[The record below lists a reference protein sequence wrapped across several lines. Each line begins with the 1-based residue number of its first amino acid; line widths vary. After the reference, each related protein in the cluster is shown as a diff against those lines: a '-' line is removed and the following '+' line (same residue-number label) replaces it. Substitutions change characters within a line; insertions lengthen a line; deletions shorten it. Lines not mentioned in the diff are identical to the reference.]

1 MLNIIFF
8 ILFKIFYFQDVNID
22 IQGRQF
28 ALTYLKVG
36 SSLIEMPVI
45 LTTYS
50 DKLTLVN
57 IPGSISYDINNSTT
71 VNKTSDIDNFDYY
84 YLNNQY
90 NISSQIVQDNIEYKN
105 KSYSFYFGYST
116 NLDSINFAKEIRFPE
131 LGFIGISKNNNNN
144 NNNNDNDKY
153 NFMNQLIEKEIIK
166 NRFIYFE
173 KFKNGT
179 TFRTIS
185 LGYYPEKFKN
195 ISDND
200 SNIIFECK
208 MNDTYKTNRI
218 CKSTRI
224 IFGSFNTSEEFKNN
238 SIIIDEN
245 IDFTYNTNN
254 YHIFPIKYKEIFEN
268 KIKDIENCSYV
279 NWYYYSLWACE
290 NKENF
295 PKISL
300 VINHTIINMHNILFE
315 NLGIGYPYLI
325 ILFKD
330 IDKIELSVQQMVYKG
345 FSVLFDDENDIIKFI
360 SNNTGDIIHTD
371 YDNDDDKKK
380 DPETN
385 YLIYFIIVFI
395 IIIIFVIIDFILIN
409 KKPKTDIDND
419 LKEDIMPE

>member
-8 ILFKIFYFQDVNID
+8 ILLKLFYFQEVNID
-22 IQGRQF
+22 IQGRDF
-28 ALTYLKVG
+28 ALTYLNIG

-84 YLNNQY
+84 YLNNKY
-90 NISSQIVQDNIEYKN
+90 NISSQIVHDNINYKN
-105 KSYSFYFGYST
+105 KSYSYYFGYST
-116 NLDSINFAKEIRFPE
+116 NSDSINFAKEIRFPE
-131 LGFIGISKNNNNN
+131 LGFIGISKNKNNNN
-144 NNNNDNDKY
+144 KY
-153 NFMNQLIEKEIIK
+153 NFMNQLIEKQIIK

-173 KFKNGT
+173 TFKNGT
-179 TFRTIS
+179 TFRKIS
-185 LGYYPEKFKN
+185 LGYYPEIFKAN
-195 ISDND
+195 NNND

-218 CKSTRI
+218 CNSTRI
-224 IFGSFNTSEEFKNN
+224 IFGSFNTSEEFNKN
-238 SIIIDEN
+238 SIKIDEN

-254 YHIFPIKYKEIFEN
+254 YHIFPMKYKEIFEN
-268 KIKDIENCSYV
+268 KIKDIDNCTFI

-290 NKENF
+290 KKENF

-315 NLGIGYPYLI
+315 NLGIGFPYLI

-345 FSVLFDDENDIIKFI
+345 FSVLFDDDNDIIKFI
-360 SNNTGDIIHTD
+360 SNNTLDIIHTD
-371 YDNDDDKKK
+371 YDKDDEKK

-385 YLIYFIIVFI
+385 YLLYFILVLIIIIVFLA
-395 IIIIFVIIDFILIN
+395 IDLILIY
-409 KKPKTDIDND
+409 KKPKLNIDND
-419 LKEDIMPE
+419 LEENIIQE

>member
-8 ILFKIFYFQDVNID
+8 ILLKLFYFQEVNID
-22 IQGRQF
+22 IQGRDF
-28 ALTYLKVG
+28 ALTYLNIG

-84 YLNNQY
+84 YLNNKY
-90 NISSQIVQDNIEYKN
+90 NISSQIVHDNINYQN
-105 KSYSFYFGYST
+105 KSYSYYFGYST
-116 NLDSINFAKEIRFPE
+116 NSDSINFAKEIRFPE
-131 LGFIGISKNNNNN
+131 LGFIGISKNKNNNN
-144 NNNNDNDKY
+144 KY
-153 NFMNQLIEKEIIK
+153 NFMNQLIEKQIIK

-173 KFKNGT
+173 TFKNGT
-179 TFRTIS
+179 TFRKIS
-185 LGYYPEKFKN
+185 LGYYPEIFKAN
-195 ISDND
+195 NNND

-208 MNDTYKTNRI
+208 MNDTYKKNRI

-224 IFGSFNTSEEFKNN
+224 IFGSFNTSEEFNKN
-238 SIIIDEN
+238 SIKIDEN

-254 YHIFPIKYKEIFEN
+254 YHIFPMKYKEIFEN
-268 KIKDIENCSYV
+268 KIKDIDNCTFI

-290 NKENF
+290 KKENF

-315 NLGIGYPYLI
+315 NLGIGFPYLI

-345 FSVLFDDENDIIKFI
+345 FSVLFDDDNDIIKFI
-360 SNNTGDIIHTD
+360 SNNTLDIIHTD
-371 YDNDDDKKK
+371 YDKDDEKK

-385 YLIYFIIVFI
+385 YLLYFILVLIIIIVFLA
-395 IIIIFVIIDFILIN
+395 IDLILIY
-409 KKPKTDIDND
+409 KKPKLNIDND
-419 LKEDIMPE
+419 LEENIMQE

>member
-8 ILFKIFYFQDVNID
+8 ILLKLFYFQEVNID
-22 IQGRQF
+22 IQGRDF
-28 ALTYLKVG
+28 ALTYLNIG

-84 YLNNQY
+84 YLNNKY
-90 NISSQIVQDNIEYKN
+90 NISSQIVHDNINYKN
-105 KSYSFYFGYST
+105 KSYSYYFGYST
-116 NLDSINFAKEIRFPE
+116 NSDSINFAKEIRFPE
-131 LGFIGISKNNNNN
+131 LGFIGISKNKNNNN
-144 NNNNDNDKY
+144 KY
-153 NFMNQLIEKEIIK
+153 NFMNQLIEKQIIK

-173 KFKNGT
+173 TFKNGT
-179 TFRTIS
+179 TFRKIS
-185 LGYYPEKFKN
+185 LGYYPEIFKAN
-195 ISDND
+195 NNND

-224 IFGSFNTSEEFKNN
+224 IFGSFNTSEEFNKN
-238 SIIIDEN
+238 SIKIDEN

-254 YHIFPIKYKEIFEN
+254 YHIFPMKYKEIFEN
-268 KIKDIENCSYV
+268 KIKDIDNCTFI

-290 NKENF
+290 KKENF

-315 NLGIGYPYLI
+315 NLGIGFPYLI

-330 IDKIELSVQQMVYKG
+330 IDKIEFSVQQMVYKG
-345 FSVLFDDENDIIKFI
+345 FSVLFDDDNDIIKFI
-360 SNNTGDIIHTD
+360 SNNTLDIIHTD
-371 YDNDDDKKK
+371 YDKDDDKK

-385 YLIYFIIVFI
+385 YLLYFIIVLI
-395 IIIIFVIIDFILIN
+395 IIIVFLAVDLILIH
-409 KKPKTDIDND
+409 KKPKLDIDKIII
-419 LKEDIMPE
+419 LFI

>member
-8 ILFKIFYFQDVNID
+8 ILLKLFYFQEVNID
-22 IQGRQF
+22 IQGRDF
-28 ALTYLKVG
+28 ALTYLNIG

-84 YLNNQY
+84 YLNNKY
-90 NISSQIVQDNIEYKN
+90 NISSQIVHDNINYKN
-105 KSYSFYFGYST
+105 KSYSYYFGYST
-116 NLDSINFAKEIRFPE
+116 NSDSINFAKEIRFPE
-131 LGFIGISKNNNNN
+131 LGFIGISKNKNNNN
-144 NNNNDNDKY
+144 KY
-153 NFMNQLIEKEIIK
+153 NFMNQLIEKQIIK

-173 KFKNGT
+173 TFKNGT
-179 TFRTIS
+179 TFRKIS
-185 LGYYPEKFKN
+185 LGYYPEIFKAN
-195 ISDND
+195 NNND

-224 IFGSFNTSEEFKNN
+224 IFGSFNTSEEFNKN
-238 SIIIDEN
+238 SIKIDEN

-254 YHIFPIKYKEIFEN
+254 YHIFPMKYKEIFEN
-268 KIKDIENCSYV
+268 KIKDIDNCTFI

-315 NLGIGYPYLI
+315 NLGIGFPYLI

-345 FSVLFDDENDIIKFI
+345 FSVLFDDDNDIIKFI
-360 SNNTGDIIHTD
+360 SNNTLDIIHTD
-371 YDNDDDKKK
+371 YDKDDEKK

-385 YLIYFIIVFI
+385 YLLYFIIVLI
-395 IIIIFVIIDFILIN
+395 IIIVFLAIDLILIY
-409 KKPKTDIDND
+409 KKPKLNIDND
-419 LKEDIMPE
+419 LEENIMQE

>member
-8 ILFKIFYFQDVNID
+8 ILLKLFYFQEVNID
-22 IQGRQF
+22 IQGRDF
-28 ALTYLKVG
+28 ALTYLNIG

-84 YLNNQY
+84 YLNNKY
-90 NISSQIVQDNIEYKN
+90 NISSQIVHDNINYKN
-105 KSYSFYFGYST
+105 KSYSYYFGYST
-116 NLDSINFAKEIRFPE
+116 NSDSINFAKEIRFPE
-131 LGFIGISKNNNNN
+131 LGFIGISKNKNNNN
-144 NNNNDNDKY
+144 KY
-153 NFMNQLIEKEIIK
+153 NFMNQLIEKQIIK

-173 KFKNGT
+173 TFKNGT
-179 TFRTIS
+179 TFRKIS
-185 LGYYPEKFKN
+185 LGYYPEIFKAN
-195 ISDND
+195 NNND

-224 IFGSFNTSEEFKNN
+224 IFGSFNTSEEFNKN
-238 SIIIDEN
+238 SIKIDEN

-254 YHIFPIKYKEIFEN
+254 YHIFPMKYKEIFEN
-268 KIKDIENCSYV
+268 KIKDIDNCTFI

-290 NKENF
+290 KKENF

-315 NLGIGYPYLI
+315 NLGIGFPYLI

-345 FSVLFDDENDIIKFI
+345 FSVLFDDDNDIIKFI
-360 SNNTGDIIHTD
+360 SNNTLDIIHTD
-371 YDNDDDKKK
+371 YDKDDEKK

-385 YLIYFIIVFI
+385 YLLYFIIVLI
-395 IIIIFVIIDFILIN
+395 IIIVFLAIDLILIY
-409 KKPKTDIDND
+409 KKPKLNIDND
-419 LKEDIMPE
+419 LEENIMQE